1 MTAKRYIS
9 DIQAA
14 IRSNQYARQFY
25 FPGDK
30 EKRKAM
36 NLRLAR
42 EVGFGLGGFPSFNDW
57 GSLYSQLVVLFS
69 LDSTGVCIDAKEF
82 LNACRESANNY
93 NLS

>member
-1 MTAKRYIS
+1 MTAEEYIK
-9 DIQAA
+9 DVQAA

-25 FPGDK
+25 FPDNK
-30 EKRKAM
+30 ARRKTM

-42 EVGFGLGGFPSFNDW
+42 EVGFGLGGFSGFNDW

-69 LDSTGVCIDAKEF
+69 LDTTGVCIDAREF
-82 LNACRESANNY
+82 LNECRRSASKG